1 MKQSCFRKNVNGD
14 IRMQA
19 NTRDRIIETGAEIIH
34 RKGFNHTGIQEI
46 LNAANVPKGSF
57 YNYFKSKDE
66 FGLQIIDYF
75 LAHFKRIARETLED
89 TRVSPLNRIYRF
101 LSAFMEYF
109 ESQNFAGGCPI
120 GNLAQEMG
128 DLSPAFRK
136 KLSEAIDMMVDAYSQ
151 VLAAAQND
159 RKISKNLNI
168 NDTAS
173 FIIASWH
180 GAIIQMKLSQN
191 LAPLKNHRK
200 FIFDYILIK

>member
-1 MKQSCFRKNVNGD
+1 MHP
-14 IRMQA
+14 

-46 LNAANVPKGSF
+46 LNSANVPKGSF
-57 YNYFKSKDE
+57 YNYFKSKQD

-75 LAHFKRIARETLED
+75 SAHFKQIAAETLED

-101 LSAFMEYF
+101 LTAFMEYF

-128 DLSPAFRK
+128 DLSPVFRE
-136 KLSEAIDMMVDAYSQ
+136 KLSEAIDMMIDAYQQ
-151 VLAAAQND
+151 VLAEAQKD
-159 RKISKNLNI
+159 RKILKNLDI
-168 NDTAS
+168 RDTAS
-173 FIIASWH
+173 FIVAAWH
-180 GAIIQMKLSQN
+180 GAIIQMKLTQD

-200 FIFDYILIK
+200 FIFDHILKK

>member
-1 MKQSCFRKNVNGD
+1 MKQSYFRKTVNGD
-14 IRMQA
+14 LRMQA
-19 NTRDRIIETGAEIIH
+19 NTRARIIETGAEIIH

-57 YNYFKSKDE
+57 YNYFKSKDD

-75 LAHFKRIARETLED
+75 SAHFKRIARETLED

-151 VLAAAQND
+151 VLVAAQND
-159 RKISKNLNI
+159 RKILKSLNI
-168 NDTAS
+168 DDTAS

>member
-1 MKQSCFRKNVNGD
+1 MILTTIYGKNG
-14 IRMQA
+14 MQP

-75 LAHFKRIARETLED
+75 SDRFKQIAKETLED
-89 TRVSPLNRIYRF
+89 TRVSPLSRIYAF
-101 LSAFMEYF
+101 LTALMEYF
-109 ESQNFAGGCPI
+109 ESQNYVGGCPI

-128 DLSPAFRK
+128 DLSPIFRE
-136 KLSEAIDMMVDAYSQ
+136 KLGEAIDMMIDAYKQ

-159 RKISKNLNI
+159 GKISKNLDI
-168 NDTAS
+168 QDTAA
-173 FIIASWH
+173 FIVAGWH
-180 GAIIQMKLSQN
+180 GAIIQMKLTQS
-191 LAPLKNHRK
+191 LVPLKNHRR
-200 FIFDYILIK
+200 FVFDHILKK